1 MEQQQCQNCGQKHD
15 CQQIYSR
22 LGKSKA
28 QKVLS
33 KVIQAFLLPL
43 ILFTVSIAVTE
54 KLLTDKLKSRGLINI
69 IALASAVLVIFL
81 YLMILKFWSR
91 KTKDV

>member
-43 ILFTVSIAVTE
+43 ILFTVSIAV
-54 KLLTDKLKSRGLINI
+54 KSRGLINI